1 MSEIYYEVMRD
12 YTTTVHY
19 NVGVNNSIYH
29 FHQQLE
35 LLYVEQ
41 GEVEV
46 TINDKKQTITKGQL
60 VIADSFYNH
69 QFLHKENSISHCL
82 IIPVQYLK
90 KTPESLILQAFWGF
104 GFIPTQLFR
113 LASV

>member
-69 QFLHKENSISHCL
+69 QFIHNENALFPIFVTREGILISSA
-82 IIPVQYLK
+82 VARYLYSNCK
-90 KTPESLILQAFWGF
+90 RNG
-104 GFIPTQLFR
+104 
-113 LASV
+113 